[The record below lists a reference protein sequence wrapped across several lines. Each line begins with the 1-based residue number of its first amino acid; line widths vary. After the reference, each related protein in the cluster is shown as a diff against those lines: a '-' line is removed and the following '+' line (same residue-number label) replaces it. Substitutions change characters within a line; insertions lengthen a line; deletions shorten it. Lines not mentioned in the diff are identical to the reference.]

1 MKLKKVSK
9 FMTAFV
15 LSLTMICTAMPLNV
29 NAETMQEPE
38 VDYDFDGKQEYP
50 KILFQYD
57 EYGHQFMTLLSMQM
71 VRRIGMENDYISNE
85 IDINPFKYRGSDVRV
100 VDLNPK
106 DKQKEIV
113 IDYSE
118 DGAQSYAEVFSFKNG
133 TLTKLAT
140 IDTYPGFT
148 NGRTIESSMN
158 KKTNQLEI
166 FSCSFYPFQH
176 TYYRK
181 YKLEN
186 GKLKDVT
193 PNETNANIFD
203 KPLKIK
209 AKKSIKVLNQKMN
222 KKLFYIN
229 SGETLTVLATNRK
242 SQYIKVKNSAG
253 KIGYVPI
260 TTKEWRN
267 DMDFDRGYGDHSL
280 KQYPNISMY
289 EMFDDLPSFN

>member
-29 NAETMQEPE
+29 NAETMQGPE

-106 DKQKEIV
+106 D
-113 IDYSE
+113 
-118 DGAQSYAEVFSFKNG
+118 
-133 TLTKLAT
+133 
-140 IDTYPGFT
+140 
-148 NGRTIESSMN
+148 
-158 KKTNQLEI
+158 
-166 FSCSFYPFQH
+166 
-176 TYYRK
+176 
-181 YKLEN
+181 KLEN

-267 DMDFDRGYGDHSL
+267 DMDFDRGYGDHRL

-289 EMFDDLPSFN
+289 EMFDDLPGFN